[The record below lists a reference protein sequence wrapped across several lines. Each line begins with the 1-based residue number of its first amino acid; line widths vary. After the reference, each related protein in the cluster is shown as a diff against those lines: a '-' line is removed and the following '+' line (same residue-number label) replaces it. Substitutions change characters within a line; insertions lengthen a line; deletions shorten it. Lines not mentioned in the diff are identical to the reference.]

1 MPAILLPIQYTV
13 FKVQHPCCCSTFQ
26 LDCFSLYCTV
36 DRKKA
41 LIFPLQFSSSKYSP
55 FSLCEA
61 SSIDIQSMIN
71 IGSSSPFSIV
81 SHQKQ
86 TWPSG
91 LCLCSLHSTAL
102 HSVLLSMLLY
112 IWPSVLSLFSMYLV
126 LWSHATCDSCGSA
139 AESKTPSLSTRSSG
153 HLLHVTF

>member
-1 MPAILLPIQYTV
+1 
-13 FKVQHPCCCSTFQ
+13 
-26 LDCFSLYCTV
+26 
-36 DRKKA
+36 
-41 LIFPLQFSSSKYSP
+41 
-55 FSLCEA
+55 
-61 SSIDIQSMIN
+61 MIN

-112 IWPSVLSLFSMYLV
+112 IWPSVLSLFST
-126 LWSHATCDSCGSA
+126 W
-139 AESKTPSLSTRSSG
+139 SSG
-153 HLLHVTF
+153 HMLHVTAVGLQQRVRLHRSPLGPLVTCYMWPSSQPSKTDLTYWVLSLFSPLHRSPLGPLVPCYMWPSVLSLFYTFLFFYFFWALAFIGTTILIITRYSI